1 MKPAS
6 TPYVAVALLLLTAA
20 GPGLCL
26 TVFQAQFN
34 GDTVTTEGQQP
45 VEADGISYA
54 PGRCGTLGLAVG
66 ESAAL
71 AYPAPGNISLYQG
84 TAMVWCKPIGWR
96 GGVDDATR
104 WVFLWQPENTNKV
117 NMIGLVQNRTSTVN
131 VHLRDAAPTSL
142 AAMTK
147 PALVFQ
153 DGQWV
158 HIAAAW
164 SAFQGVLRLFVNGQ
178 VVDESR
184 AGAPLQ
190 VGDTGPLLRIG
201 GSGATSLGGV
211 IDEFVVSDKF
221 LDANGVMAE
230 MRKPIAA
237 YGG

>member
-6 TPYVAVALLLLTAA
+6 TPCVAAALLLLTAA
-20 GPGLCL
+20 GPGHCL

-34 GDTVTTEGQQP
+34 GDPLTTERQQP
-45 VEADGISYA
+45 AEAEGLSYA
-54 PGRCGTLGLAVG
+54 LGRCGTLGLVVG
-66 ESAAL
+66 ENSVL

-84 TAMVWCKPIGWR
+84 TAMVWCKPVGWR

-104 WVFLWQPENTNKV
+104 WVFLWQPGNTNKQ
-117 NMIGLVQNRTSTVN
+117 NIIGLVQNRTSTVN
-131 VHLRDAAPTSL
+131 VHLRDAIPASL
-142 AAMTK
+142 VAMTK

-164 SAFQGVLRLFVNGQ
+164 SAFEGVLRLFVNGRM
-178 VVDESR
+178 VDESR
-184 AGAPLQ
+184 AGAALK

-201 GSGATSLGGV
+201 GSGATAFDGV
-211 IDEFVVSDKF
+211 MDEFVVSDKF
-221 LDANGVMAE
+221 LDEAGILDE
-230 MRKPIAA
+230 MRKPISA

>member
-6 TPYVAVALLLLTAA
+6 TPCVAVALLLLTAA

-34 GDTVTTEGQQP
+34 GNVVTTEGQQP
-45 VEADGISYA
+45 AEAEGLFYA
-54 PGRCGTLGLAVG
+54 RGRCGTLGLVVG
-66 ESAAL
+66 ESTAL

-84 TAMVWCKPIGWR
+84 TAMVWCRPVGWR

-104 WVFLWQPENTNKV
+104 WVFLWQPEKTNKV

-131 VHLRDAAPTSL
+131 VHLRDAVPTSL

-164 SAFQGVLRLFVNGQ
+164 SAFQGVLRLFVNGTL
-178 VVDESR
+178 VDESR
-184 AGAPLQ
+184 AASPLQ
-190 VGDTGPLLRIG
+190 VGETGALLRIG

-211 IDEFVVSDKF
+211 IDEFVVSDKC
-221 LDANGVMAE
+221 LDETGVRDE
-230 MRKPIAA
+230 MRKPISA